1 MKIAPLAAAVILGLT
16 GTAALAQAVN
26 TDWYI
31 APTVSY
37 TINDESRATNH
48 GWGTGLVLGKV
59 LDNRWNVEAGVQYF
73 QFDGK
78 NDEQGSFA
86 VDALYFFNRNP
97 DFAPYATFGLGFVR
111 EGSAN
116 GNNDNLLA
124 KAGLGFTRQISE
136 RVDFR
141 ADARYQTHAN
151 EAGPKRLGDWVMSVG
166 LNYHFGGK
174 TQAPAPYVAAPALV
188 PVPEIVVAAPPPP
201 PPPPAPA
208 PRFEKSTLS
217 ATELF
222 AFDSAELRMPQPKLD
237 EIANALSSNHEIDN
251 VVITGYTDR
260 IGSGKYNQKLS
271 ERRAVAVKSYL
282 TGKGIDANR
291 LKAEGK
297 GEANPVVV
305 CTDKKRPALI
315 KCLEPNRRVEVEK
328 ITIERR
334 VQ

>member
-1 MKIAPLAAAVILGLT
+1 MKIAPLAAAVIFGLT

-59 LDNRWNVEAGVQYF
+59 LDDRWNVEAGGQYF

-78 NDEQGSFA
+78 NDEQGSLS

-124 KAGLGFTRQISE
+124 KAGLGFTRQLSE
-136 RVDFR
+136 NVDFR

-151 EAGPKRLGDWVMSVG
+151 KAGPKRLGDWVMSVG

-201 PPPPAPA
+201 PPPAPA

-237 EIANALSSNHEIDN
+237 
-251 VVITGYTDR
+251 
-260 IGSGKYNQKLS
+260 
-271 ERRAVAVKSYL
+271 
-282 TGKGIDANR
+282 
-291 LKAEGK
+291 
-297 GEANPVVV
+297 
-305 CTDKKRPALI
+305 
-315 KCLEPNRRVEVEK
+315 
-328 ITIERR
+328 
-334 VQ
+334 

>member
-37 TINDESRATNH
+37 TINDNSRVKNH

-59 LDNRWNVEAGVQYF
+59 LDDRWNVEAGGQYM

-78 NDEQGSFA
+78 NDEQGSLSG
-86 VDALYFFNRNP
+86 DALYFFNRNP

-111 EGSAN
+111 EGYSDTN
-116 GNNDNLLA
+116 HNDNLLA
-124 KAGLGFTRQISE
+124 KAGLGFTRQLSKN
-136 RVDFR
+136 VDFR

-151 EAGPKRLGDWVMSVG
+151 KAGPKRLGDWVMSVG

-188 PVPEIVVAAPPPP
+188 PVPEIVGAAPPPP
-201 PPPPAPA
+201 PPPA

-222 AFDSAELRMPQPKLD
+222 DFDSAELRMPQAKLD
-237 EIANALSSNHEIDN
+237 EIANALGSSPEIND

-260 IGSGKYNQKLS
+260 IGSAKYNQKLS
-271 ERRAVAVKSYL
+271 EQRALSVKNYL
-282 TGKGIDANR
+282 TSKGIDANR
-291 LKAEGK
+291 LKAQGK

-315 KCLEPNRRVEVEK
+315 KCLAPNRRAEVEN

>member
-1 MKIAPLAAAVILGLT
+1 MKIAPLAAAVIFGLT

-37 TINDESRATNH
+37 SINDDSRVKNH

-59 LDNRWNVEAGVQYF
+59 LDNRWNVEAGVQYM

-78 NDEQGSFA
+78 NDEQGSLS

-111 EGSAN
+111 EGYSDTN
-116 GNNDNLLA
+116 HNDNLLA
-124 KAGLGFTRQISE
+124 KAGLGFTRQLSE
-136 RVDFR
+136 NVDFR

-151 EAGPKRLGDWVMSVG
+151 KAGPKRLGDWVMSVG

-201 PPPPAPA
+201 PPPA
-208 PRFEKSTLS
+208 PRFEKFTMS

-237 EIANALSSNHEIDN
+237 EIANALGSSPEIND

-260 IGSGKYNQKLS
+260 IGSAKYNQKLS
-271 ERRAVAVKSYL
+271 EHRAFSVKNYL
-282 TGKGIDANR
+282 TSKGIDANR
-291 LKAEGK
+291 LKAQGK

-315 KCLEPNRRVEVEK
+315 KCLEPNRRVEVEN

>member
-37 TINDESRATNH
+37 TINDDSRVKNN
-48 GWGTGLVLGKV
+48 GWGTGLALGKV
-59 LDNRWNVEAGVQYF
+59 LDNRWNVEVGGQYM

-78 NDEQGSFA
+78 NDEQGSIG

-111 EGSAN
+111 EGYSDTN
-116 GNNDNLLA
+116 HNDNLLA

-151 EAGPKRLGDWVMSVG
+151 KAGPKRLGDWVMSVG
-166 LNYHFGGK
+166 LNYRFGGK

-201 PPPPAPA
+201 PPAPPA
-208 PRFEKSTLS
+208 PRFEKFTLS

-222 AFDSAELRMPQPKLD
+222 AFDSAELRMPQAKLD
-237 EIANALSSNHEIDN
+237 EIANALGSSREIND

-260 IGSGKYNQKLS
+260 IGSAKYNQKLS
-271 ERRAVAVKSYL
+271 ENRALSVKNYL
-282 TGKGIDANR
+282 TSKGIDANR
-291 LKAEGK
+291 LKAQGK

-315 KCLEPNRRVEVEK
+315 KCLAPNRRAEVEN